1 MHQASQKGLPGAEG
15 RIRRHAAHRSAKPPH
30 PALPLLLILFLFFQL
45 QAILPSSAGAALSA
59 GEYRVKAA
67 FILNFAGFADWPES
81 ALQDGVFTIG
91 ILGSDPF
98 EGAMDTLNGKSVK
111 GRKVRVRRYNDAEDA
126 RGVDILYISPSEK
139 RALPAI
145 LRTLRNR
152 PILTVA
158 DHPGFA
164 RAGVMINMVVI
175 KKRVGFEINNRSAQ
189 QSGIRLSS
197 QLLKLAKEVME
208 Q

>member
-1 MHQASQKGLPGAEG
+1 MYQATQKGLPGAEG
-15 RIRRHAAHRSAKPPH
+15 RIRRHAARRFAKPPR
-30 PALPLLLILFLFFQL
+30 PAFPLLLILFLFFQV
-45 QAILPSSAGAALSA
+45 QAILPFSAEAAMSA
-59 GEYRVKAA
+59 EEYRVKAA
-67 FILNFAGFADWPES
+67 FILNFAGFADWPDS
-81 ALQDGVFTIG
+81 ALPDGIFTIG

-98 EGAMDTLNGKSVK
+98 EGAMDALNGKSVK

-145 LRTLRNR
+145 LRTLHNR
-152 PILTVA
+152 PILTVG

-175 KKRVGFEINNRSAQ
+175 KKRVRFEINKHTAQ
-189 QSGIRLSS
+189 QSGIRISS
-197 QLLKLAKEVME
+197 QLMKLAKEVID

>member
-1 MHQASQKGLPGAEG
+1 MHQATHKVLSGAEG
-15 RIRRHAAHRSAKPPH
+15 RPRRRAARRSAKPPH
-30 PALPLLLILFLFFQL
+30 PALPLLLILFLFFQV
-45 QAILPSSAGAALSA
+45 QAIIPSSSEAAMSA
-59 GEYRVKAA
+59 EEFQVKAA
-67 FILNFAGFADWPES
+67 FILNFAGFADWPDS
-81 ALQDGVFTIG
+81 ALPVGVFTIG
-91 ILGSDPF
+91 ILGNDPF
-98 EGAMDTLNGKSVK
+98 EGAMDALNGKYVK

-152 PILTVA
+152 PILTVG

-175 KKRVGFEINNRSAQ
+175 KKRVRFEINNHSAQ

-197 QLLKLAKEVME
+197 HLMKLAKEVID